1 MQDCKIS
8 VIIPTLNRADFIP
21 ETIHSI
27 ANQTVKPY
35 EIIVVDNGSDDN
47 TVELLEKLFP
57 EQVKIIENDGN
68 FYPGAARNLGIEA
81 ATGDYIQFF
90 DSDDIMT
97 KNRFESLLAVFAKYP
112 DTDAVY
118 SPYVMAR
125 EDNVG
130 SWKQTQPVLQFRD
143 SHLGKHTHKDI
154 LKGFNI
160 PIWCFLF
167 KSSVVKHLG
176 KWREDIFAYEDYDY
190 LFRLI
195 MSDITIKHDNKSCVI
210 YRVHGNQITGNAF
223 SDKRRDIEKLRCL
236 AQLLSR
242 YENQLSSRCVSIAKT
257 MIHRLEHDTN
267 CTNISGLNY
276 WFTNLS
282 LRIGNKINRMVTRTD
297 WQRIH
302 QPEDDKKVF
311 RDYLSLL

>member
-27 ANQTVKPY
+27 VNQTVKPY
-35 EIIVVDNGSDDN
+35 EIVVVDNGSDDN

-57 EQVKIIENDGN
+57 EKVKIIENDGN

-97 KNRFESLLAVFAKYP
+97 KNRFESLLKVFAKNP
-112 DTDAVY
+112 DADAVY

-130 SWKQTQPVLQFRD
+130 SWKQTQPVLQYRD
-143 SHLGKHTHKDI
+143 SHFKKRTHKDM
-154 LKGFNI
+154 LKGFFV
-160 PIWCFLF
+160 PVPCFLF
-167 KSSVVKHLG
+167 KASVIKSVG
-176 KWREDIFAYEDYDY
+176 KWREDIFASEDFDY

-242 YENQLSSRCVSIAKT
+242 YEKQLSGRCVSIAKT

-282 LRIGNKINRMVTRTD
+282 LRISNKINRMVTRTD

-302 QPEDDKKVF
+302 QPETDKKVF

>member
-47 TVELLEKLFP
+47 TVELLGKLFP
-57 EQVKIIENDGN
+57 EQVKIIQNDGN

-81 ATGDYIQFF
+81 ASGDYIQFF
-90 DSDDIMT
+90 DSDDVMT
-97 KNRFESLLAVFAKYP
+97 KNRFESLLAVFAKNP
-112 DTDAVY
+112 DADAVY

-125 EDNVG
+125 EDNFG
-130 SWKQTQPVLQFRD
+130 SWKQTQPILQYCD
-143 SHLGKHTHKDI
+143 SNLGKHTSKDM
-154 LKGFNI
+154 LKGFFV

-167 KSSVVKHLG
+167 KASVIKSVG
-176 KWREDIFAYEDYDY
+176 KWREDIFASEDFDY
-190 LFRLI
+190 LFRLL

-242 YENQLSSRCVSIAKT
+242 YENQLSGRCVSIAKT

-267 CTNISGLNY
+267 CTNISSFNY

-282 LRIGNKINRMVTRTD
+282 LRIGNKINRMITHTD
-297 WQRIH
+297 WQRLH
-302 QPEDDKKVF
+302 SPEDDKKVF
-311 RDYLSLL
+311 RNYLSLL